1 MAVLRKN
8 PLLRARV
15 SDDGKHL
22 IWPVIDGKRWVTVK
36 EFLKGQEVEISI
48 GKWRKKRSGRQNRY
62 YWGVIVAALQEA
74 AGYTTAEEAHD
85 VLRYHLLVEH
95 HDEGPS
101 TVRSTKDLNT
111 VQTEEYYA
119 RARQVIAEWFGVYVP
134 LPNEV
139 PEQ

>member
-1 MAVLRKN
+1 MGHGQ
-8 PLLRARV
+8 RV
-15 SDDGKHL
+15 PEGPGSRDLH
-22 IWPVIDGKRWVTVK
+22 
-36 EFLKGQEVEISI
+36 
-48 GKWRKKRSGRQNRY
+48 RQ
-62 YWGVIVAALQEA
+62 V
-74 AGYTTAEEAHD
+74 AEEAHD